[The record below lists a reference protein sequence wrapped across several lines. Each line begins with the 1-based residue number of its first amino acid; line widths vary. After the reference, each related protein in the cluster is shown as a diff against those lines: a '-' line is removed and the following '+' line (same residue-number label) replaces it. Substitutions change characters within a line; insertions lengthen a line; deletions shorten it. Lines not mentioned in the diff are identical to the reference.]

1 MSPIIR
7 NVLAV
12 FLGWLGGSA
21 VNMGLIQIG
30 SRIYPIEGIDPTNM
44 EALAKVMPTLTPEY
58 FIYPF
63 LGHALGTLVGAI
75 IAGLIAATNKMRFSM
90 IIGVLFL
97 VGGLLVNYLITG
109 PLWFTILDLVVA
121 YLPMG
126 WLGGIF
132 AVKMSGTE

>member
-30 SRIYPIEGIDPTNM
+30 SSIYPIEGIDPTNM

-75 IAGLIAATNKMRFSM
+75 IAGLIAATNKMRFSL

-97 VGGLLVNYLITG
+97 LGGLIVNYLI
-109 PLWFTILDLVVA
+109 PDPIWFTVLDLVVA

-126 WLGGIF
+126 WLGGIL
-132 AVKMSGTE
+132 AIKMSGKK

>member
-12 FLGWLGGSA
+12 ILGWLGGSA
-21 VNMGLIQIG
+21 VNLGLVNIG
-30 SRIYPIEGIDPTNM
+30 SGIYPIEGVDPTDM
-44 EALAKVMPTLTPEY
+44 EALAQVMPTLTPEY
-58 FIYPF
+58 FMYPF

-109 PLWFTILDLVVA
+109 PTWFTVLDLVVA

-126 WLGGIF
+126 WLGGTL
-132 AVKMSGTE
+132 AVKMSGKK

>member
-30 SRIYPIEGIDPTNM
+30 SSIYPIEGIDPTNM

-75 IAGLIAATNKMRFSM
+75 IAGLIAATNKMRFSL

-97 VGGLLVNYLITG
+97 LGGLIVNYLIPG
-109 PLWFTILDLVVA
+109 PIWFTVLDLVVA

-126 WLGGIF
+126 WLGGIL
-132 AVKMSGTE
+132 AIKMSGKK